1 MAGGDIMQGAG
12 AGDQPVVTLS
22 LHDLLPDANGEIVIV
37 GADNGLQLSI
47 VSDERVCDSGIADH
61 HLTATGVDV
70 AGLSY
75 YAFEG
80 GMKLYAPTE
89 VAVTV
94 ASAHG

>member
-1 MAGGDIMQGAG
+1 MAGEDITQGA
-12 AGDQPVVTLS
+12 AADGDSVVTLS
-22 LHDLLPDANGEIVIV
+22 LHDLLPDANGEIVIF
-37 GADNGLQLSI
+37 GADGSLQLSI
-47 VSDERVCDSGIADH
+47 VSDEKVCASGIADH

-80 GMKLYAPTE
+80 GMKLYAPSE
-89 VAVTV
+89 VAVTI

>member
-1 MAGGDIMQGAG
+1 MDGEDVMQGGAAGGE
-12 AGDQPVVTLS
+12 PVVTLS
-22 LHDLLPDANGEIVIV
+22 LHDLLPDAHGEIVI
-37 GADNGLQLSI
+37 GRADNGLQLSI
-47 VSDERVCDSGIADH
+47 VSDERVCASGIAEH

-80 GMKLYAPTE
+80 GMKLYAPSE
-89 VAVTV
+89 VAITV